1 MSEDDCIKASLNEM
15 KLEPADND
23 LVDVPQVSGVR
34 KTDKVKSNEKHKLTL
49 HCRARCSQHNLSI
62 SLSLSLGHF
71 LPPPPTETLRY
82 ILFLSRVMILIAC
95 PLQIRAIL
103 TESVSP
109 ESHRT
114 VESILEQVHKL
125 STLDKLL
132 LYLKLPTGRPA
143 EACDPLRQ
151 PLNPL
156 GSRSDWIYSV

>member
-1 MSEDDCIKASLNEM
+1 MSEDDCIKASLTEM
-15 KLEPADND
+15 KLEPADTD
-23 LVDVPQVSGVR
+23 MDTPQVSGAR
-34 KTDKVKSNEKHKLTL
+34 KADKVGESQKLYSYFTL
-49 HCRARCSQHNLSI
+49 LNSDNLSVSNLI
-62 SLSLSLGHF
+62 SP
-71 LPPPPTETLRY
+71 LPT
-82 ILFLSRVMILIAC
+82 F
-95 PLQIRAIL
+95 QIRAIL

-156 GSRSDWIYSV
+156 GSRSGPPDL

>member
-1 MSEDDCIKASLNEM
+1 
-15 KLEPADND
+15 
-23 LVDVPQVSGVR
+23 
-34 KTDKVKSNEKHKLTL
+34 
-49 HCRARCSQHNLSI
+49 
-62 SLSLSLGHF
+62 
-71 LPPPPTETLRY
+71 
-82 ILFLSRVMILIAC
+82 MILIAC

-156 GSRSDWIYSV
+156 GSRSGQIYEIQFSLHLHCLCRSEIQLTINWIRSHYEEDPQVRDWQCTFETEPLYKSSLGVSAQARGV

>member
-1 MSEDDCIKASLNEM
+1 MLPTQLGDKSEPE
-15 KLEPADND
+15 
-23 LVDVPQVSGVR
+23 
-34 KTDKVKSNEKHKLTL
+34 
-49 HCRARCSQHNLSI
+49 
-62 SLSLSLGHF
+62 LSLGHF
-71 LPPPPTETLRY
+71 LSTPPTPHDGTGTLHY

>member
-1 MSEDDCIKASLNEM
+1 MITRFKRIRIHSKVAQMAQNRRKIQCI
-15 KLEPADND
+15 
-23 LVDVPQVSGVR
+23 
-34 KTDKVKSNEKHKLTL
+34 
-49 HCRARCSQHNLSI
+49 NLAT
-62 SLSLSLGHF
+62 F
-71 LPPPPTETLRY
+71 
-82 ILFLSRVMILIAC
+82 
-95 PLQIRAIL
+95 QIRAIL
-103 TESVSP
+103 SESVSP

-156 GSRSDWIYSV
+156 GSRSGVRFMRFNFLYICLCRSEIQLTINWIRSHYEEDPQVRDWQCTFVI